1 MTKEFTVRDISC
13 GHCAQAIT
21 KEVQGVQ
28 GVQKVSVD
36 LDTKRVSVEANE
48 QVTTDTL
55 IEAINEA
62 GYADITV
69 LN

>member
-1 MTKEFTVRDISC
+1 MTKEFTIRDMSC

-21 KEVQGVQ
+21 KEVLAVQ
-28 GVQKVSVD
+28 GVQQVNVDLGTKLVSVH
-36 LDTKRVSVEANE
+36 ANE
-48 QVTTDTL
+48 QVPTDTL
-55 IEAINEA
+55 INAINEA

>member
-1 MTKEFTVRDISC
+1 MTKEFTIRDMSC

-21 KEVQGVQ
+21 KEVLAVQ
-28 GVQKVSVD
+28 GVQQVNVD
-36 LDTKRVSVEANE
+36 LGTKRVSVHANE
-48 QVTTDTL
+48 QVPTDT
-55 IEAINEA
+55 IITAINEA